1 MDTPLIWNLPKSPPA
16 PTLVLTHGAGASST
30 HPNTTRLAELIA
42 QRGVRVAR
50 FDFPYMR
57 RALEAGKRPWPPD
70 PDDVLASAW
79 LQVIRQLSEQ
89 GIPPHQLF
97 FGGRSMGGRVASY
110 IADSVEPAGLICIS
124 YPFHAPRDPSRAM
137 TVHLQLLNTPTLIVQ
152 GERDEY
158 GNREEVE
165 AYDLSPTIQLHWIGD
180 GDHSLTPRKRSG
192 RTQEDN
198 LVDAAEAIAA
208 FIHERSS

>member
-1 MDTPLIWNLPKSPPA
+1 MDTPLIWNLPDSPPA
-16 PTLVLTHGAGASST
+16 PTLALTHGAGASST
-30 HPNTTRLAELIA
+30 HPNTARLAELIA
-42 QRGVRVAR
+42 ERGVRVAR

-57 RALEAGKRPWPPD
+57 RALAAGRRPWPPD
-70 PDDVLASAW
+70 SDEVLAASW
-79 LQVIRQLSEQ
+79 LQVIQQLSEQ
-89 GIPPHQLF
+89 GVPTHQLF

-110 IADSVEPAGLICIS
+110 LADSVEPAGLVCVS

-158 GNREEVE
+158 GSLTEVAE
-165 AYDLSPTIQLHWIGD
+165 YDLSPLIQLCWIGD
-180 GDHSLTPRKRSG
+180 GDHGLRPRKRSG

-198 LVDAAEAIAA
+198 LIDAADAIAA
-208 FIHERSS
+208 FIQEQSR

>member
-1 MDTPLIWNLPKSPPA
+1 
-16 PTLVLTHGAGASST
+16 
-30 HPNTTRLAELIA
+30 
-42 QRGVRVAR
+42 
-50 FDFPYMR
+50 MR

-79 LQVIRQLSEQ
+79 LQVIQQLSAQ
-89 GIPPHQLF
+89 GVPPHRLF

-110 IADSVEPAGLICIS
+110 IADSVEPAGMVCIS

-137 TVHLQLLNTPTLIVQ
+137 TVHLQFLNTPTLIVQ

-165 AYDLSPTIQLHWIGD
+165 AYDLSPMIRLHWISD

-192 RTQEDN
+192 RTLADN
-198 LVDAAEAIAA
+198 LVDSADAIAA
-208 FIHERSS
+208 FIQAQPA